1 MKRRQNSSIFPL
13 HFVLFMTAVFAAVIL
28 LPIAAGASMGTLDLP
43 VSHTLEGETLYLT
56 PEAGW
61 SIQSVQL
68 SEDSVLTAETGTDR
82 AAVSLQALPGGGAE
96 ELQVVCREQGGEE
109 NPVSLALSKGADGAV
124 TLRFRPAEA
133 EIYNVSYLYEYG
145 IET

>member
-13 HFVLFMTAVFAAVIL
+13 RFVLFMTAVFAAVIL

-43 VSHTLEGETLYLT
+43 VGHTLEGETLYLT

-82 AAVSLQALPGGGAE
+82 AAVVAPGPPRGRSGGASGGLPGAGRRGESRIPGPLKGGGRSCDPALPSGGSGD
-96 ELQVVCREQGGEE
+96 LQRQL
-109 NPVSLALSKGADGAV
+109 SL
-124 TLRFRPAEA
+124 
-133 EIYNVSYLYEYG
+133 
-145 IET
+145 

>member
-43 VSHTLEGETLYLT
+43 VGHTLEGETLYLT

-96 ELQVVCREQGGEE
+96 ELQWSAGSR
-109 NPVSLALSKGADGAV
+109 
-124 TLRFRPAEA
+124 AERRIPYPWPSQRGRT
-133 EIYNVSYLYEYG
+133 EL
-145 IET
+145 